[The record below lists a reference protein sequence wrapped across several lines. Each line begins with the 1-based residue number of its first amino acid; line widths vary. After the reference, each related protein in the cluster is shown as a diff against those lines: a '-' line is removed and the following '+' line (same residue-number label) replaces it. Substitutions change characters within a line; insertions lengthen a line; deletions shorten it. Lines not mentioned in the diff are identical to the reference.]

1 MPRGARSENL
11 GNLATFREYAAAN
24 VANWYRYINGLR
36 GRDFK
41 NGDVRLVVGFDKT
54 TSHRNFC
61 QSNSCRL
68 QFGPSEGDSTSTY
81 TWSDKL
87 ASPTGM
93 SEKDQTYTRGIS

>member
-1 MPRGARSENL
+1 MPQGARSENL

-41 NGDVRLVVGFDKT
+41 NGDVRLVVGFDKIAT
-54 TSHRNFC
+54 FANQTAVDF
-61 QSNSCRL
+61 NSVAL
-68 QFGPSEGDSTSTY
+68 EGDSTSTY

-87 ASPTGM
+87 VPTGM